1 MKIICVDNYDREFR
15 DDILIAINVHPSYGK
30 LLVDTINDSPKR
42 YDGDFF
48 RLVEDNYELFK
59 FEI

>member
-1 MKIICVDNYDREFR
+1 MKIIWVDNYDRERF
-15 DDILIAINVHPSYGK
+15 DDILIATNVTKGSGEK
-30 LLVDTINDSPKR
+30 IVDFLNKDNK
-42 YDGDFF
+42 DDNWFC